1 MRRIYSA
8 VLVAYNDSA
17 WLAAFTARKVL
28 GFCLTAI
35 KDWHGR
41 HSYLLQ
47 ATKVN
52 LLAHAKSVTPP
63 APIFRWSSKSRSEVT
78 TTILKRSIELGS
90 PTARKIQFKG
100 SNTQRGSSAPSCHVL
115 HSNQEVTLRDS
126 LNSLILQTCG
136 GFLLP
141 MTLGDHES
149 YKPGFRQQRHSP
161 QVFDCSQ
168 HDTIWL

>member
-17 WLAAFTARKVL
+17 WLAALTARKVL

-47 ATKVN
+47 PTKVN

-63 APIFRWSSKSRSEVT
+63 APIFRWSSKSWSKVT
-78 TTILKRSIELGS
+78 TKILKRSIELGS
-90 PTARKIQFKG
+90 ATARKIQFEG
-100 SNTQRGSSAPSCHVL
+100 SKRREGVQHRLPSLAFESRGHAARLLKFAHPPNLWGISLTDYTWRSRVVQTWLQATKALSA
-115 HSNQEVTLRDS
+115 
-126 LNSLILQTCG
+126 
-136 GFLLP
+136 GF
-141 MTLGDHES
+141 
-149 YKPGFRQQRHSP
+149 
-161 QVFDCSQ
+161 
-168 HDTIWL
+168 

>member
-52 LLAHAKSVTPP
+52 PLAHAKSVTPS
-63 APIFRWSSKSRSEVT
+63 APIFPWSSKSRSEVT

-90 PTARKIQFKG
+90 PASRKIQFEG
-100 SNTQRGSSAPSCHVL
+100 SNTQRGSSAPSATSCIRIKR
-115 HSNQEVTLRDS
+115 SRCATAR
-126 LNSLILQTCG
+126 
-136 GFLLP
+136 LLKFA
-141 MTLGDHES
+141 H
-149 YKPGFRQQRHSP
+149 
-161 QVFDCSQ
+161 
-168 HDTIWL
+168 

>member
-28 GFCLTAI
+28 GFCLMAI
-35 KDWHGR
+35 KDGHGHHR
-41 HSYLLQ
+41 YLLQ

-52 LLAHAKSVTPP
+52 PLAHAKSVTPP

-90 PTARKIQFKG
+90 PTARKIQFAG
-100 SNTQRGSSAPSCHVL
+100 CNTQRGSSAPSA
-115 HSNQEVTLRDS
+115 T
-126 LNSLILQTCG
+126 
-136 GFLLP
+136 
-141 MTLGDHES
+141 S
-149 YKPGFRQQRHSP
+149 YIRIKRSRCATP
-161 QVFDCSQ
+161 
-168 HDTIWL
+168 